1 MKIDETNISV
11 ETDVSLWQYDKSSR
25 LNAMLSMMDSILNAS
40 FTDFLNNFETF
51 VMSIKNI
58 GNGEEIPIEAAFAIW
73 SMVTGLKRPNVTIDG
88 ETRPIS
94 DELYKKI
101 LIARLQQMYTP
112 GTLLA
117 VESFLSSV
125 FGNRV
130 SVIDN
135 NDMTIGIVITGDLT
149 DEENAI
155 LGSDSI
161 SSILELP
168 IGVGF
173 GTTITRSVGQFGLNI
188 SDDNGQDLENF
199 ALTQSSENG
208 GSLL

>member
-1 MKIDETNISV
+1 
-11 ETDVSLWQYDKSSR
+11 
-25 LNAMLSMMDSILNAS
+25 MLSMMGSVLNAS

-58 GNGEEIPIEAAFAIW
+58 GNGEDIPIEAAFAIW

-199 ALTQSSENG
+199 ALTQSSDNG

>member
-1 MKIDETNISV
+1 MKIDPTTISV
-11 ETDVSLWQYDKSSR
+11 DTDVSLWQYDKSDK
-25 LNAMLSMMDSILNAS
+25 LNSMLSMMGSVLNAS

-199 ALTQSSENG
+199 ALTQSSDNG